1 MVGSIQLEREADLRQ
16 LAAAQLGV
24 VAREELLA
32 LGLSPSAID
41 RRVQAG
47 ILLPMRPGIYR
58 DVAVPR
64 SWTQRASAA
73 AKWIGEDGAVA
84 GAAAA
89 ALHRLDGFGPPHVIT
104 LLTPRSSRSN
114 DPLLKIM
121 RTPYWEPSDRVEVAG
136 IGTTSVARTL
146 ISLAGSETEE
156 RLEVALE
163 DALRRRLTDHAAIA
177 DRLNR
182 LPANQA
188 GRVRLVRILG
198 EGSGLAPTDS
208 ALEVR
213 VIRLLRDEGYPR
225 PLRQKVLDDRGRFV
239 GRVDLAFPERRLI
252 LEVDGFRFH
261 SGRTPWER
269 DRERRN
275 ALTALGWV
283 VLHVTARMLDEQRA
297 DFLRDLARAYHRPL

>member
-1 MVGSIQLEREADLRQ
+1 MQLVREADLRQ
-16 LAAAQLGV
+16 LAASHLGV
-24 VAREELLA
+24 VSRDELLQ
-32 LGLSPSAID
+32 LGLSLSAID

-47 ILLPMRPGIYR
+47 ILVPMRPGIYR

-64 SWTQRASAA
+64 SWMQRALAA
-73 AKWIGEDGAVA
+73 AKWIGEDGAVG
-84 GAAAA
+84 GASAA
-89 ALHRLDGFGPPHVIT
+89 ALHRLDGFGPPRVIT
-104 LLTPRSSRSN
+104 LLTPRPSRSN
-114 DPLLKIM
+114 DPLLKIV
-121 RTPYWEPSDRVEVAG
+121 RTPFWEPSDRVNVAG
-136 IGTTSVARTL
+136 IATTSVERTL
-146 ISLAGSETEE
+146 IALAGTETEE

-163 DALRRRLTDHAAIA
+163 DALRRRLTHRAAIA

-182 LPANQA
+182 LPVNQA
-188 GRVRLVRILG
+188 GRSRLIRLLG
-198 EGSGLAPTDS
+198 EGSGLAPADS
-208 ALEVR
+208 ALEVK

-239 GRVDLAFPERRLI
+239 GRVDLAFPERLMI

-261 SGRTPWER
+261 SGRTSWDR